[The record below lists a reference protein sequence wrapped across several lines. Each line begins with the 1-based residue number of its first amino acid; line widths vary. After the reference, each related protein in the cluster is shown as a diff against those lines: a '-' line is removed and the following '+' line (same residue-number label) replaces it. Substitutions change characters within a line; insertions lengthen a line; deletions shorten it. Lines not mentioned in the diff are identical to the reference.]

1 MRIAVI
7 DRERCKV
14 RTCGLVC
21 KKCCPM
27 VKTGKETIV
36 EDEESGKPIIVED
49 MCSGCGICTK
59 KCPHD
64 AIQIINIVEEV
75 GEPIH
80 QYGAN
85 GFRLYNLPT
94 PKEGVVGIVGANG
107 IGKTTM
113 MKILSG
119 ELKPNL
125 GMEHAEWGEV
135 VARFRGKEIQN
146 YLEKL
151 SRKEMKAV
159 YKPQHVDKIPIH
171 VKGKVRD
178 VLEKSDTS
186 GRMKDIVEKLD
197 LTNALG
203 GEMKELS
210 GGELQRVA
218 LTACLAREADVYLID
233 EPSSYLD
240 VRERINMA
248 KVIREIAEQTK
259 KYVFVIEH
267 DLIVLD
273 YLSDYVHVIYGA
285 SGAYGVISNIKS
297 TRVGINEYLGGYLKS
312 ENVRFREEIKFD
324 VRPPK
329 DKKEIKERIEY
340 PELKKHYDR
349 FKLDVDG
356 GVIEGPEM
364 LGILGKNAIGKTTF
378 VKMLAGVIEPDKCK
392 LDLNLKVSYKPQYIE
407 PQDAL
412 VVSLHPN
419 PELVERFRIRH
430 LMDRNINDLSGGEL
444 QKVAIVD
451 CLSKS
456 ADLYLLDEPSAY
468 LDVEERLKLS
478 KHLKKFIEDNRKSIL
493 VVDHDIML
501 IDYLSDQLMVF
512 SGEGGKHGHATAP
525 MDLRSGMN
533 KFLKDMNT
541 TFRRDAET
549 KRPRINKPDS
559 VKDREQRNSGQYYY
573 VE

>member
-14 RTCGLVC
+14 RICGLQC

-27 VKTGKETIV
+27 VKTGKETVIV
-36 EDEESGKPIIVED
+36 DEESGKPIIVED
-49 MCSGCGICTK
+49 MCSGCGICVK
-59 KCPHD
+59 KCPFD

-80 QYGAN
+80 QYGVN

-125 GMEHAEWGEV
+125 GKEGADWVEV
-135 VARFRGKEIQN
+135 VDRFRGKEIQN

-151 SRKEMKAV
+151 SRKELKAV
-159 YKPQHVDKIPIH
+159 YKPQHVDKIPVH
-171 VKGKVRD
+171 VKGNVHSI
-178 VLEKSDTS
+178 LEKSDTS

-197 LTNALG
+197 LKNALDAN
-203 GEMKELS
+203 MKELS

-218 LTACLAREADVYLID
+218 LAACLAREADVYLID

-248 KVIREIAEQTK
+248 RVIREISEVTK

-273 YLSDYVHVIYGA
+273 YLSDYIHVIYGA
-285 SGAYGVISNIKS
+285 PGAYGVISNIKS
-297 TRVGINEYLGGYLKS
+297 TRVGINEYLSGYLKS
-312 ENVRFREEIKFD
+312 ENVRFREEIRFD

-329 DKKEIKERIEY
+329 DRKEIKEKIEY
-340 PELKKHYDR
+340 PELKKHYER

-356 GVIEGPEM
+356 GTIEGPAI

-378 VKMLAGVIEPDKCK
+378 VKMLAGVIEPDNAK

-407 PQDAL
+407 AQDAL
-412 VVSLHPN
+412 VVSLHPDS
-419 PELVERFRIRH
+419 ELVERFRIRH
-430 LMDRNINDLSGGEL
+430 LMDRNISDLSGGEL

-451 CLSKS
+451 CLSKD

-478 KHLKKFIEDNRKSIL
+478 KHLKKYIEDHRKSIL

-512 SGEGGKHGHATAP
+512 SGEGGKSGHATAP

-533 KFLKDMNT
+533 TFLKDMNT

-559 VKDREQRNSGQYYY
+559 VKDREQRERGEYYY